1 MILCEPLKLDSA
13 TDPFKDT
20 RNPSKS
26 CYSYLKTIAL
36 ESRKYCSQV
45 CHKILIFEGRTVKLQ
60 IQQVLKKTVKN
71 PSNLNTYYHKKKH
84 TKKHWMKKR
93 NKRTTCEATAGASA
107 AAITIGCLP
116 KHMEKFLVTFTCEGK
131 PGLLWNIDIQA
142 TGFLYYICHFA
153 QYSFTNHNSP
163 FVPHALHIS
172 CKQTNKQAHK
182 INVGM

>member
-26 CYSYLKTIAL
+26 CYSCLKTIAL

-45 CHKILIFEGRTVKLQ
+45 CHKILMSEGRTVKLQ

-116 KHMEKFLVTFTCEGK
+116 KHMEKFVVTFTCEGK

-142 TGFLYYICHFA
+142 TGFCTTFVTFHNIPSQITTPLLYPMHFTFPA
-153 QYSFTNHNSP
+153 S
-163 FVPHALHIS
+163 
-172 CKQTNKQAHK
+172 KQTNKHTK
-182 INVGM
+182 